1 MYLKTKRKP
10 FLVRLSNTDDYR
22 VYPKQEKKLNRH
34 FFSNS
39 KRHNKEI
46 QYLHLYVFFRVKI
59 ASTLIVLIL
68 YLVLYSACS
77 RNLYRLTDY
86 GNVIVLNS
94 IFYWSGDCVLM
105 ISILSRRG
113 IIQKDVTQL
122 GNMQKGM
129 TQRGITIK
137 GITQRHI
144 YFTCIKVKYSDLT
157 WSCQLL
163 SGSRIGKK
171 VFSSCW
177 LVLLLLL
184 LLKRRVAWFNSDKTI
199 SCSLAA
205 ILNSRCGVPGRHE

>member
-1 MYLKTKRKP
+1 M
-10 FLVRLSNTDDYR
+10 
-22 VYPKQEKKLNRH
+22 NRH

-68 YLVLYSACS
+68 YLVLYSARS

-86 GNVIVLNS
+86 GNVIVLKFN
-94 IFYWSGDCVLM
+94 
-105 ISILSRRG
+105 ILLKLWLCTDNMYIITQRG
-113 IIQKDVTQL
+113 IIQKDVTQW
-122 GNMQKGM
+122 GNMQKDM
-129 TQRGITIK
+129 TQRGISIQ

-144 YFTCIKVKYSDLT
+144 YFTYIKVKYSDLI

-184 LLKRRVAWFNSDKTI
+184 LLKRRVAWCNSDKTI

-205 ILNSRCGVPGRHE
+205 ILNSRCAVPRRHE

>member
-1 MYLKTKRKP
+1 MIIGFTPNGR
-10 FLVRLSNTDDYR
+10 
-22 VYPKQEKKLNRH
+22 KKLNRH
-34 FFSNS
+34 LFSNS

-68 YLVLYSACS
+68 YLVLYSARS

-94 IFYWSGDCVLM
+94 IFY
-105 ISILSRRG
+105 SI
-113 IIQKDVTQL
+113 Q
-122 GNMQKGM
+122 
-129 TQRGITIK
+129 

-144 YFTCIKVKYSDLT
+144 YFTYIKVKYSDLI

-184 LLKRRVAWFNSDKTI
+184 LLKRGVAWFNSDKTI

-205 ILNSRCGVPGRHE
+205 ILNSWCGVPRRHE